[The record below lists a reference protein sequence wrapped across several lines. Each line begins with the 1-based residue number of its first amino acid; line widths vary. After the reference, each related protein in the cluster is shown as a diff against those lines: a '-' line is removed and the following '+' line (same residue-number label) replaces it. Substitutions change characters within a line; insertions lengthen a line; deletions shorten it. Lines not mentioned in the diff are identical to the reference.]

1 MVSPNP
7 KASTD
12 RGKGE
17 HRAAT
22 VTRVDQ
28 AASIGALPLTV
39 AKDTGCPVACLPG
52 ADNAADR
59 RAGDDRPMARRRPRA
74 LRAEQ
79 SVSHVWGP
87 TPPLRIHGLST
98 RASLAVHRVE
108 YLSGS
113 FYIHPG
119 ATDCALRRYREF
131 LHPPGRRPLYPRES
145 YCSCTW
151 CSFDD
156 VRHARDV
163 LEEVLERLP
172 ERARAELSRLVKSL
186 DAVFLHRT
194 LPDPFAHRRQWRTQ
208 LWWYRRLADSSE
220 WG

>member
-1 MVSPNP
+1 MS
-7 KASTD
+7 
-12 RGKGE
+12 
-17 HRAAT
+17 
-22 VTRVDQ
+22 
-28 AASIGALPLTV
+28 
-39 AKDTGCPVACLPG
+39 
-52 ADNAADR
+52 
-59 RAGDDRPMARRRPRA
+59 RRRPRA

-79 SVSHVWGP
+79 PVSRVWGP
-87 TPPLRIHGLST
+87 TPPFRIHGLST

-113 FYIHPG
+113 FSIHPG

-131 LHPPGRRPLYPRES
+131 LHPPGRRPLYPQES
-145 YCSCTW
+145 SCSCTW

-172 ERARAELSRLVKSL
+172 EPARSELGRLVKPL
-186 DAVFLHRT
+186 DVVFSRRT
-194 LPDPFAHRRQWRTQ
+194 LPDPFAHRRPWRTQ
-208 LWWYRRLADSSE
+208 FWWYRRLAERSE